1 MMKIRCRAFFDV
13 FEKQLIENAV
23 IVVENGK
30 ICGIGT
36 AKGFSAKEEDLN
48 FPNKFILPGFVD
60 AHNHLCFDV
69 GDEVE
74 QIGESLAYQALVGA
88 KNARIAINSGV
99 TLQRDAGEKG
109 YTDFALKRAIMEG
122 KIPGPRLYVAGPSL
136 MRTGGHMWYMGE
148 EVDGEDEVRK
158 GVRRQ
163 LRSGVDFIK
172 LFVSGGATSQHT
184 GTLTP
189 EMTKRE
195 IEVVIEEAH
204 AAGKRVGAH
213 THGGIA
219 ATWAIEAGV
228 DAVEHGC
235 FFTEVQLNAMRDR
248 GTYLVSTSG
257 IQRAIRDFE
266 SNSSFMRSKA
276 GVAYA
281 NYHNIIGKAIAMGLR
296 IAIGNDTNHGCIAE
310 EIEFLVKSGASVED
324 AICSATIVGTT
335 LCERESITGSI
346 EVGKEADLIVFDE
359 NPLEKIEVL
368 RNPCWVFR
376 AGNIMKSP
384 R

>member
-1 MMKIRCRAFFDV
+1 MKIRCRAFFDV
-13 FEKQLIENAV
+13 LEKQLVENAV

-30 ICGIGT
+30 ICEIGT
-36 AKGFSAKEEDLN
+36 AKGFSAKEEDLDLADR
-48 FPNKFILPGFVD
+48 FILPGFVD

-69 GDEVE
+69 GDEMA
-74 QIGESLAYQALVGA
+74 QIGEPLAYQALVGA

-109 YTDFALKRAIMEG
+109 YTDFSLKRAIAEG
-122 KIPGPRLYVAGPSL
+122 KIAGPRLYVAGPSL

-163 LRSGVDFIK
+163 LRSGVDYIK
-172 LFVSGGATSQHT
+172 VFVSGGATSQHT
-184 GTLTP
+184 GTLTS

-204 AAGKRVGAH
+204 TAGKRVGAH

-219 ATWAIEAGV
+219 ATWTIEAGV

-235 FFTEVQLNAMRDR
+235 FFTEAQLEAMRER

-266 SNSSFMRSKA
+266 SNSPFMRSKA
-276 GVAYA
+276 GAAYE
-281 NYHNIIGKAIAMGLR
+281 NYHSTIGKALAMGLR
-296 IAIGNDTNHGCIAE
+296 IAVGNDTNHGCIAE
-310 EIEFLVKSGASVED
+310 EIEFLVKSGAPIED
-324 AICSATIVGTT
+324 AICSATIVGAT
-335 LCERESITGSI
+335 LCEQENVTGSI
-346 EVGKEADLIVFDE
+346 EVGKDADFVVFDD
-359 NPLEKIEVL
+359 NPLEKTEVL
-368 RNPCWVFR
+368 REPSWVLR
-376 AGNIMKSP
+376 AGCVMKSP
-384 R
+384 K